1 MSLGINV
8 MAYDVITVTTV
19 PVSCNVLVDSIYTE
33 FLIFVCKIA
42 VIAFIEVDHFCE
54 KGGSNLYSHIILKPS
69 HIVKGHFTLVTNS
82 LPSLYIL
89 PIL

>member
-1 MSLGINV
+1 MT
-8 MAYDVITVTTV
+8 YDVITVTTV

-54 KGGSNLYSHIILKPS
+54 KGRCNLYSDIIPKPS
-69 HIVKGHFTLVTNS
+69 QIVKGHLKVVTNS